1 MHKRFFNALVVT
13 AMFIAVTTTAW
24 AIGQTLAVQVREVP
38 MRASPTFTGRPVAT
52 LSYGQTVSVMEEK
65 GDWVRASSAGS
76 TGWLHVS
83 ALTERQLSL
92 SSGGQ
97 DMTAKA
103 GEREVAAAGKG
114 FNAKTERA
122 YRQGHPDGYAQVEA
136 MLRIQYSPKELYAF
150 LAAGALSPG
159 KGTGQ

>member
-1 MHKRFFNALVVT
+1 MTFST
-13 AMFIAVTTTAW
+13 AAAAW
-24 AIGQTLAVQVREVP
+24 AAGQILAVQVREVP

-52 LSYGQTVSVMEEK
+52 LTYGQTVSVMEEK
-65 GDWVRASSAGS
+65 GDWVRASGAGS
-76 TGWLHVS
+76 AGWLHAS
-83 ALTERQLSL
+83 ALTERQLGL
-92 SSGGQ
+92 SSGAQ
-97 DMTAKA
+97 DAAAKA

-114 FNAKTERA
+114 FNAETERA

-159 KGTGQ
+159 KGAGQ